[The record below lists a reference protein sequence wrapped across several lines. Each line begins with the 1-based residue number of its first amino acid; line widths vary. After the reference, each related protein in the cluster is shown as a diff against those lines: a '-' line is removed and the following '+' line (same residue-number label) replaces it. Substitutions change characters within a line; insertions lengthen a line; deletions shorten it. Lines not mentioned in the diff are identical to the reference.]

1 MLLTKLFQLQL
12 LKKLQS
18 VMLFQWPKY
27 ISDDKK
33 ILTKRIMS
41 INVQCNFDFKEWFNF
56 DF

>member
-1 MLLTKLFQLQL
+1 MLLTKLFQLQVL
-12 LKKLQS
+12 QKLQS
-18 VMLFQWPKY
+18 VMLFQWQKY

-41 INVQCNFDFKEWFNF
+41 INVQCNFDFKEWCNF